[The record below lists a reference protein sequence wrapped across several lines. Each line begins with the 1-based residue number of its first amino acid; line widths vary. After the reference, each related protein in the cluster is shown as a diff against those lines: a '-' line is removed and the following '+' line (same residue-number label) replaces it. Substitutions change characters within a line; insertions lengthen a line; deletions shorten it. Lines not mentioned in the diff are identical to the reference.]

1 MLLFENLVNAIVFK
15 LLLENQNTTHS
26 TREGAVQIRGLD
38 TDGTWCARR
47 QTRSHRSCPPYNNGG
62 KSLKVCLLSS

>member
-38 TDGTWCARR
+38 TDGT
-47 QTRSHRSCPPYNNGG
+47 
-62 KSLKVCLLSS
+62 